1 MTEKRLPLWDR
12 NKQAQYRVA
21 SERLALETAARKD
34 GEHTVASLD
43 AILGDLSVEERSFLE
58 YLLLSGKYTVVA
70 LYEDRLFTSL
80 VKKGLLQVPPGVG
93 TILMQRLQTAY
104 SVPRAVWEALNQRCG
119 NLIPDAD
126 PDRTRRLEELIKH
139 FDRRVEAL
147 V

>member
-21 SERLALETAARKD
+21 LERLALEAAARKD

-80 VKKGLLQVPPGVG
+80 VKKGLLQAPPGVG

-126 PDRTRRLEELIKH
+126 PDRTRRHEELIKH
-139 FDRRVEAL
+139 FGRRVEAL